1 VLSGTARHERPA
13 RFRDVFASSEFR
25 ALYAAS
31 TLSWLGDFVARA
43 AITALVFDITES
55 VAASAAAFAISFAPW
70 LLGGYLLVAMAER
83 HTYRRVMII
92 CDLARAVVMTVVAVT
107 HLPLPAMLALLLC
120 SALFTPPFDAAR
132 SATLPA
138 ILEGD
143 RYVVGVAVHASTGPQ
158 IQVAGYFLGSSLAAV
173 HPRLALLINAGTFA
187 VSAVLIRFGL
197 RAREPG
203 LSQER
208 RTGLLR
214 ETGDG
219 FRLVFANPALRA
231 LVLLVFCGSLF
242 AVVPE
247 GLAAAWA
254 ANFPDSARGWTQGL
268 IMAAVPLGWILGSLS
283 VSRLVPPMYHR
294 RLLRPLAV
302 VTPLALV
309 PSVLNPPVFVVAGL
323 ALISGFA
330 IGALVPVA
338 NREFVM
344 ALPNAYRARAFGVVQ
359 GGLQLLQGAA
369 VLLTGALALRVQLPL
384 VVGLWSLGGV
394 VLMLLL
400 SLNWPSSR
408 AFNEAGA
415 RAAAMNQP
423 VSPAP
428 ADPAPQAPGLA
439 ASNGAKAAD
448 IPAPRSR
455 HVPAHAAPVEG
466 RRGLLAV
473 MGAARRRNSQN
484 QPGTME
490 Q

>member
-1 VLSGTARHERPA
+1 
-13 RFRDVFASSEFR
+13 
-25 ALYAAS
+25 
-31 TLSWLGDFVARA
+31 
-43 AITALVFDITES
+43 
-55 VAASAAAFAISFAPW
+55 
-70 LLGGYLLVAMAER
+70 
-83 HTYRRVMII
+83 
-92 CDLARAVVMTVVAVT
+92 
-107 HLPLPAMLALLLC
+107 
-120 SALFTPPFDAAR
+120 
-132 SATLPA
+132 
-138 ILEGD
+138 
-143 RYVVGVAVHASTGPQ
+143 
-158 IQVAGYFLGSSLAAV
+158 VAGYFLGASLAAV
-173 HPRLALLINAGTFA
+173 SPKSALLFNAGTFA

-197 RAREPG
+197 RSREPG

-214 ETGDG
+214 EAGDG

-254 ANFPDSARGWTQGL
+254 ASFTDDAARGWAQGL

-294 RLLRPLAV
+294 RLLRPLAI

-309 PSVLNPPVFVVAGL
+309 PSVLNPPVLGVAGL

-394 VLMLLL
+394 GLMLLL
-400 SLNWPSSR
+400 SLYWPSAR

-428 ADPAPQAPGLA
+428 ADPGPDLPGPA
-439 ASNGAKAAD
+439 ASNGSKPAD
-448 IPAPRSR
+448 IPAPRNR

-473 MGAARRRNSQN
+473 MGAARRRNSQS

-490 Q
+490 P